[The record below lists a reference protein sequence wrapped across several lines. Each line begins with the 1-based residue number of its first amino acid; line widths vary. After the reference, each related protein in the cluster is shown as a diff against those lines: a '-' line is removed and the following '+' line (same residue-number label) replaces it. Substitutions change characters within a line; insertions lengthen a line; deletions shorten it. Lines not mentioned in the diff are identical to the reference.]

1 MSENTSGRD
10 EQKSANRGGNNKNKG
25 NYRNNNNNY
34 NGKRRSGKN
43 YSGKRN
49 YNNDRDR
56 KGGEDRKKQRPNP
69 EEERTIAES
78 SQSQSQPREQR
89 HGKFDKPEGGFKKK
103 REKNFNPAP
112 KKKARHEETV
122 DDIRADNARITK
134 EIYLEISSI
143 KDIKLD

>member
-10 EQKSANRGGNNKNKG
+10 EQKNANRGGNGKNKG

-69 EEERTIAES
+69 EEEKTVTES
-78 SQSQSQPREQR
+78 IQAQPKEQR
-89 HGKFDKPEGGFKKK
+89 HGRSEKPEGGFKKK
-103 REKNFNPAP
+103 REKNFTPAP
-112 KKKARHEETV
+112 KKKTRHEETV

>member
-1 MSENTSGRD
+1 MSENTGASQ
-10 EQKSANRGGNNKNKG
+10 EQKNASRGGGNNKNRG
-25 NYRNNNNNY
+25 NYRNTNNY

-56 KGGEDRKKQRPNP
+56 KGGEDRKKQRPA
-69 EEERTIAES
+69 EDSERVNAEGI
-78 SQSQSQPREQR
+78 QIQPKEQR
-89 HGKFDKPEGGFKKK
+89 HGKPERSEGGNFKKK
-103 REKNFNPAP
+103 REKNFNPQP
-112 KKKARHEETV
+112 KKKQRHEETV
-122 DDIRADNARITK
+122 EDIRTDNARITK